1 MTRITGALVGRFCVP
16 DHRSVLQPSRIQR
29 VCLGREDKCSDRL
42 GSLGSRLDKLTR
54 LGHMTLSTA
63 IPSEFVE
70 HVAEGFAHVFRG
82 SVHPVQMWC
91 GLLVGAHAPGRKP
104 MSGVVPANPGVKDQM
119 PSTPGRDNAHD
130 DVSDDVPR
138 GRGIKASLIT
148 AYWVHNGAR
157 RRTAATLTQ
166 QFIEVDATVSE
177 LNVNLHWP
185 MHTLAARPSKHK

>member
-1 MTRITGALVGRFCVP
+1 
-16 DHRSVLQPSRIQR
+16 
-29 VCLGREDKCSDRL
+29 
-42 GSLGSRLDKLTR
+42 
-54 LGHMTLSTA
+54 
-63 IPSEFVE
+63 
-70 HVAEGFAHVFRG
+70 
-82 SVHPVQMWC
+82 
-91 GLLVGAHAPGRKP
+91 

-138 GRGIKASLIT
+138 GRGIKASLVT